1 MFPPQDPDLEHPR
14 EPALVV
20 REVPWNLVDV
30 VGAITVTMLS
40 VVTIL
45 NITGALGSASGFE
58 TSIGSPQGFIVG
70 LAMLVIGVVVLRVL
84 NSPLWPMVGSV
95 GFAVVVI
102 AISYSLASETSTGD
116 AQIVGV
122 PVSII
127 AATAMSGTFAAIGMA
142 FSIIN
147 YRQPLSSL
155 GFVRTSGIKPYV
167 YAAGMWII
175 AVTSLMVWLQLL
187 VWLDVSQLLPPD
199 TASEALDSAGGNI
212 VITVILVGL
221 IGPFAEE
228 VFFRGF
234 MLSGLVKRFG
244 TARSLIISS
253 LVFGVFHIDPGAIVP
268 TFVLGLAL
276 GWVYLKTGSIWPAIF
291 GHGLH
296 NTIAVLIAK
305 YADVG

>member
-1 MFPPQDPDLEHPR
+1 MFPPKDPEFEQPR
-14 EPALVV
+14 DSGLMV
-20 REVPWNLVDV
+20 REVPWRVTDV
-30 VGAITVTMLS
+30 VGAITLTMLS
-40 VVTIL
+40 VVAIL
-45 NITGALGSASGFE
+45 SIAGALGSSSGYE
-58 TSIGSPQGFIVG
+58 TSIDSPQGFIIG
-70 LAMLVIGVVVLRVL
+70 IAMLGIGVVVLRVL
-84 NSPLWPMVGSV
+84 KSALWPMVGSV
-95 GFAVVVI
+95 GLAVVVI
-102 AISYSLASETSTGD
+102 AVSYSLASETPTGD
-116 AQIVGV
+116 AQFVGV

-142 FSIIN
+142 FSVIN
-147 YRQPLSSL
+147 FRQPLSSL
-155 GFVRTSGIKPYV
+155 GFVRISGIKPYV

-175 AVTSLMVWLQLL
+175 ALTSLMVWLQLL
-187 VWLDVSQLLPPD
+187 VWLDVSPLLPPD

-244 TARSLIISS
+244 TAKALLISS
-253 LVFGVFHIDPGAIVP
+253 IVFGVFHIDPGAIVP

-276 GWVYLKTGSIWPAIF
+276 GWVYLKIGSIWPAIF